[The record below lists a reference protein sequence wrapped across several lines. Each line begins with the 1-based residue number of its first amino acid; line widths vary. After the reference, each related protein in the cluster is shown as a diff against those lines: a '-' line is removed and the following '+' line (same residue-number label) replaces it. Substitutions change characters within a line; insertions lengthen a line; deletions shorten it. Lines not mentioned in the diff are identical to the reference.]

1 MATNGQREARPAIR
15 VIERIVIG
23 PPPARTPPPLIITFT
38 RRAESSVEGS
48 HPPNNGHRSP
58 S

>member
-1 MATNGQREARPAIR
+1 MATNGQRETPAIR

-38 RRAESSVEGS
+38 QRAGA
-48 HPPNNGHRSP
+48 PPDADQVPSNGHRTP
-58 S
+58 SR